1 MLVMEESSE
10 YGAIVG
16 SQGRVIAKPSPREV
30 NYVFA
35 MFMNSLMNMGIGRN
49 KFSVDV
55 EEILK
60 IKPSRRVSEH
70 VLAWQLEKSSIFA
83 VRSAYKLPLNE
94 LPELWCF
101 GASSIRPS
109 GDDTCWTKIW
119 HVDVDPP

>member
-16 SQGRVIAKPSPREV
+16 SHGRVIAKPSPREV

-35 MFMNSLMNMGIGRN
+35 MFMNSLMNMEIGRN

-60 IKPSRRVSEH
+60 IKP
-70 VLAWQLEKSSIFA
+70 
-83 VRSAYKLPLNE
+83 
-94 LPELWCF
+94 
-101 GASSIRPS
+101 
-109 GDDTCWTKIW
+109 
-119 HVDVDPP
+119 